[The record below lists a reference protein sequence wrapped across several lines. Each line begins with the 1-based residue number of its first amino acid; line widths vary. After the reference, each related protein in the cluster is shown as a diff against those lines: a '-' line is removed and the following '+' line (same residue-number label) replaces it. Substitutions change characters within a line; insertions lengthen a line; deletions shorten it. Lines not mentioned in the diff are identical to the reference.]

1 MQIHL
6 QYIGEISY
14 EFEFLSKSRARGDS
28 SSRLRENYTKKDA
41 QCRLGSF
48 RSIDFFLPALQLL
61 HLLLMNVASR
71 VTLPPRLLPYYSFAA
86 GLSSIR
92 P

>member
-1 MQIHL
+1 MNLNSSPKVEPEVI
-6 QYIGEISY
+6 
-14 EFEFLSKSRARGDS
+14 RAAVYGKITPRRMHNVVS
-28 SSRLRENYTKKDA
+28 ARFAAST
-41 QCRLGSF
+41 
-48 RSIDFFLPALQLL
+48 FFLPALQLL